1 MSKRFNKNLALIALT
16 AALAV
21 GGSASLADAAG
32 VHPAKFASSLGWK
45 LPTGTKVFMGT
56 VSAINGLQL
65 TVSHPKATTTPNVLV
80 NTTAST
86 TYLGGAFSNITIGTR
101 ISGVGIKQT
110 DGSFTASSVRINPAV
125 KTGIMKRQQN
135 AGIRAF
141 FGTITANSGSS
152 ITVNQTRGKAST
164 TALTINL
171 TSSTAYATGTVAN
184 LTVGS
189 KVAGI
194 GTLNADKSISA
205 LKINPNSNQIGMFYR
220 GGRGMMFGQNGKG
233 NK

>member
-1 MSKRFNKNLALIALT
+1 MSKRFNKNLALIALVST
-16 AALAV
+16 IAL

-32 VHPAKFASSLGWK
+32 ARPAKFASSLGWK

-65 TVSHPKATTTPNVLV
+65 TVSHPRATTTIPEVIV
-80 NTTAST
+80 NTSAST
-86 TYLGGAFSNITIGTR
+86 AYLGGTFSNIAIGTR

-125 KTGIMKRQQN
+125 KTGTMKRQQN
-135 AGIRAF
+135 AGIRPF
-141 FGTITANSGSS
+141 FGTITANSGNTLT
-152 ITVNQTRGKAST
+152 IDQVRGEAIPT
-164 TALTINL
+164 TQIINL
-171 TSSTAYATGTVAN
+171 TSSTTYATGTVAN

-205 LKINPNSNQIGMFYR
+205 LKISPNTDKIGMFQR
-220 GGRGMMFGQNGKG
+220 GQGMRFGLNQK
-233 NK
+233 